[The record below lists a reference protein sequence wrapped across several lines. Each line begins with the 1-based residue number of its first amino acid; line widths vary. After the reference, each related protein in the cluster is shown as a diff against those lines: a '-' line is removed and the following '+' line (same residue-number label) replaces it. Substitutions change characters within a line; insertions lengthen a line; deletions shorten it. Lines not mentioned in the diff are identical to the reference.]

1 MGFQPDRS
9 DKIWGAHM
17 PSIAVIGKS
26 DIVSVFSAF
35 GINAFPIDNS
45 ENVILKLNELVSL
58 NTDVVFVT
66 EELASQIRD
75 VISNLN
81 IKTQTSITVIP
92 DHKGSKGLATSIIKD
107 TVKEAVGMDI
117 I

>member
-1 MGFQPDRS
+1 MGFQLDKS
-9 DKIWGAHM
+9 AKIWGARM

-35 GINAFPIDNS
+35 GISVYPVDNLEDS
-45 ENVILKLNELVSL
+45 ALKLNELVSR
-58 NTDVVFVT
+58 NTDVVFIT

-75 VISNLN
+75 IIFDLNL
-81 IKTQTSITVIP
+81 KTQTSITVIP
-92 DHKGSKGLATSIIKD
+92 DHKGSKGLATAIIKD

>member
-1 MGFQPDRS
+1 MGFQLNRS
-9 DKIWGAHM
+9 AKTWGAHM
-17 PSIAVIGKS
+17 SSIAVIGSS
-26 DIVSVFSAF
+26 DIVTVFSAF
-35 GINAFPIDNS
+35 GISVFPIDNS
-45 ENVILKLNELVSL
+45 KDAALKLNKLVSL
-58 NTDVVFVT
+58 NMDIVFIT
-66 EELASQIRD
+66 EELASKIRD
-75 VISNLN
+75 IIFDLN